1 MRKCIPI
8 LISLMLIM
16 INIAQAGPFDE
27 AKSKSLYTDI
37 KAHQIGDILT
47 VVISENARASNKAKS
62 TTKKSTSASV
72 DGGPGVGGLDF
83 FAPFGMSA
91 ENESEFDGEGRTEKD
106 GSLTARMT
114 VKIIG
119 INPNGDLTVE
129 GHRVLDINNDQETLF
144 LSGIVRE
151 KDISPDNTIYSYQIG
166 NAEISYKG
174 KGQSHDGA
182 RPGIFTRIVN
192 WLF

>member
-1 MRKCIPI
+1 
-8 LISLMLIM
+8 M

>member
-91 ENESEFDGEGRTEKD
+91 ENERSE
-106 GSLTARMT
+106 
-114 VKIIG
+114 
-119 INPNGDLTVE
+119 
-129 GHRVLDINNDQETLF
+129 
-144 LSGIVRE
+144 
-151 KDISPDNTIYSYQIG
+151 
-166 NAEISYKG
+166 EI
-174 KGQSHDGA
+174 
-182 RPGIFTRIVN
+182 
-192 WLF
+192 